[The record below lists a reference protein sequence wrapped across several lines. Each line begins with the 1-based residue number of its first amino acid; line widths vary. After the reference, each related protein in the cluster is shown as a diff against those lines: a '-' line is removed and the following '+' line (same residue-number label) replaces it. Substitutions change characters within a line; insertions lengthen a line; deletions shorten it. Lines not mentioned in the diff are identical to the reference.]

1 MLDTPTPYEAP
12 IDDEFDES
20 VRARIKAELDSGEP
34 LLWAGRPI
42 LERQPIGRGTV
53 TAAIAGLLFLLLAA
67 ACVAGA
73 YRFRHR
79 EVGGIVFVAVIA
91 LIVDFFIVLSL
102 VHGFNDRKSR
112 RESLA
117 ETTYALTDRRV
128 IVWMPVRMLYGNWI
142 PGGPSTAIQVA
153 SHPRSAIR
161 EIHRVEYPDGSGDIQ
176 IRRADEEGSWSS
188 ISLISRVADV
198 RRVERLIRD
207 TLLGEIDPA

>member
-1 MLDTPTPYEAP
+1 MDDPSWNESAF
-12 IDDEFDES
+12 DDEFDES
-20 VRARIKAELDSGEP
+20 LRARIKAELDPGEP

-53 TAAIAGLLFLLLAA
+53 NASIAGVLFLVLAA
-67 ACVAGA
+67 ACLAGA
-73 YRFRHR
+73 YQFRHR
-79 EVGGIVFVAVIA
+79 EVGGLVFVAVIA
-91 LIVDFFIVLSL
+91 LIVDFFIVLAL
-102 VHGFNDRKSR
+102 VHGVSDRKAR

-128 IVWMPVRMLYGNWI
+128 IIWMPVRMLYGNWM

-176 IRRADEEGSWSS
+176 IRRADEEGSWTS

-207 TLLGEIDPA
+207 ALLGGIDPA